1 MCGVRRLSG
10 TTMVALSIVRRWI
23 GRNSVVSSGTEFLR
37 IQRHAM
43 INLLPSTRP
52 RRRAAR
58 SWLWAVTA
66 SSYPATSMQPGVA
79 GHRPS
84 FVNDSLKTD
93 ALVPINPLIST
104 DVVRAAELLR
114 EGRLV
119 AFATETVYGLGA
131 NALDERAVARV
142 FAVKNRP
149 HFDPL
154 IVHIADRQ
162 WLDRLVTALPEAA
175 RRLVDE
181 FWPGPLTLV
190 LPKSDIVPDLVTSGL
205 PSVAVR
211 MPSHP
216 LALELLR
223 TVDQPVAAPS
233 ANPFGQISPTTAEHV
248 AETLG
253 DGVDLILDGGACAVG
268 VESTVIGFDD
278 GTPCILRHGGLTQEA
293 IERVVGPVTSRQNP
307 ASGPAESPGML
318 PQHYAPRTS
327 LAMIEQ
333 AELSADSALWQR
345 LSGKRIGL
353 LLLEPARD
361 TDDVDS
367 HRCDVV
373 EVLTNDGNLCDAAA
387 AFFAA
392 LRRLDAA
399 DVDQI
404 LALPFPDE
412 GLGRALNDRL
422 RRACH

>member
-1 MCGVRRLSG
+1 MP
-10 TTMVALSIVRRWI
+10 T
-23 GRNSVVSSGTEFLR
+23 
-37 IQRHAM
+37 
-43 INLLPSTRP
+43 
-52 RRRAAR
+52 
-58 SWLWAVTA
+58 
-66 SSYPATSMQPGVA
+66 
-79 GHRPS
+79 
-84 FVNDSLKTD
+84 DS
-93 ALVPINPLIST
+93 LIST
-104 DVVRAAELLR
+104 DVARAAELLR

-119 AFATETVYGLGA
+119 AIATETVYGLGA

-142 FAVKNRP
+142 FEVKNRP

-154 IVHIADRQ
+154 IVHIADRV
-162 WLDRLVTALPEAA
+162 WLDRLVTSVPNAA
-175 RRLVDE
+175 RQLADA

-205 PSVAVR
+205 SSVAIR

-216 LALELLR
+216 QALELLR
-223 TVDQPVAAPS
+223 TVDLPIAAPS

-253 DGVDLILDGGACAVG
+253 AGVDLILDGGPCAIG
-268 VESTVIGFDD
+268 VESTVVGFDE
-278 GTPCILRHGGLTQEA
+278 GCPCILRHGGLTQEE

-318 PQHYAPRTS
+318 PQHYAPRTPMAMVEPRDLAAGSTLWKS
-327 LAMIEQ
+327 LAG
-333 AELSADSALWQR
+333 R
-345 LSGKRIGL
+345 RVGL
-353 LLLEPARD
+353 LLLEPLSAAREFD
-361 TDDVDS
+361 A
-367 HRCDVV
+367 V
-373 EVLTNDGNLCDAAA
+373 EVLTTDGNLRDAAA

-399 DVDQI
+399 DVEQI